1 LEKFPSQAKRPVI
14 AHRLI
19 FSMSREQHDPLV
31 AAGINPDQ
39 VLQSSLKKVMRKFAE
54 KFHPGDA
61 IGFAYGLHHDTE
73 HLHAHIALCPR
84 TAKGRYV
91 GCSTSRFKQGKHKR
105 QMDQIR
111 AWFDQENQRW
121 VKILRSPQEIE
132 HAVSHRMDSDKIVFA
147 PRLNTAHLQALR
159 QKQTAEATRLQQ
171 SYQSIRNLESA
182 ISTKRQFLTA
192 QRNANFVSR
201 LLGRRKPKLTRTV
214 EKLAA
219 AVDRRSLREMQSLL
233 FKIKRNYRAAHKRYS
248 QTHGFNAYATRST
261 IIHTH
266 RQHGH
271 KL

>member
-121 VKILRSPQEIE
+121 VKILRSP
-132 HAVSHRMDSDKIVFA
+132 HSSPVA
-147 PRLNTAHLQALR
+147 
-159 QKQTAEATRLQQ
+159 
-171 SYQSIRNLESA
+171 
-182 ISTKRQFLTA
+182 
-192 QRNANFVSR
+192 
-201 LLGRRKPKLTRTV
+201 
-214 EKLAA
+214 AA
-219 AVDRRSLREMQSLL
+219 AVMAVLRAEPR
-233 FKIKRNYRAAHKRYS
+233 IYP
-248 QTHGFNAYATRST
+248 
-261 IIHTH
+261 
-266 RQHGH
+266 
-271 KL
+271 